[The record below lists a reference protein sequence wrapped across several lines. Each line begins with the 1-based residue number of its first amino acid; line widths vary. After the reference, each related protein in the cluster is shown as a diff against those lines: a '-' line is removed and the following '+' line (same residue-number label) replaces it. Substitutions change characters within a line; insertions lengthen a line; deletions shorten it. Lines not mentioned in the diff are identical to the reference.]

1 MKNIREDPGKDETR
15 NHGSCTLK
23 PSLSPFMR
31 MSLFRSPCTAQAMEE
46 DPPLIRCP
54 ACGSVYTV
62 PKGHSGMWEC
72 RHHLCRVIFP
82 VQPVRGWWQEA
93 LLAED
98 EPAYPEDDE
107 ESDRNLFDLE
117 S

>member
-1 MKNIREDPGKDETR
+1 
-15 NHGSCTLK
+15 
-23 PSLSPFMR
+23 
-31 MSLFRSPCTAQAMEE
+31 MSLFTSPCIAQTMEE

-62 PKGHSGMWEC
+62 PKDHRGMWEC
-72 RHHLCRVIFP
+72 RHHLCRVIFF
-82 VQPVRGWWQEA
+82 VHPVRGWGQEA

-98 EPAYPEDDE
+98 EPPYPGTAEK
-107 ESDRNLFDLE
+107 SDRNLFDME